1 VGSAAVAGTVAALVA
16 GWGPAAEVATMT
28 PREKAAAVVV
38 SGLPAPPG
46 VGGVLVQ
53 RWNRTVRR
61 PRGALVYA
69 DQEGGEVRAFRE
81 LPPGPAP
88 ASMRTVAEAYTAGR
102 QTGMALRREGV
113 HVDLAPVLDLPD
125 GPLGARHFSRP
136 QLGVAFARGLASAG
150 AGACAKHFPGL
161 GSASK
166 STDEAR
172 VQGVVRA
179 ADLAAFRAAVR
190 AGVPCVM
197 TNHAIYHRFG
207 PRRASLEAETYR
219 LLRGIGFAGVA
230 ITDSLGILQSPYAPY
245 WARLALRAGADL
257 VLTTNG
263 RDAGRIIDALVPVA
277 RTGELDAKVARVLRL
292 RERLIG

>member
-1 VGSAAVAGTVAALVA
+1 VILDSAYVAGAIAALVA

-46 VGGVLVQ
+46 VGSVLVQ
-53 RWNRTVRR
+53 RWNRTLPR

-88 ASMRTVAEAYTAGR
+88 VSMRTVAEAYTAGR
-102 QTGMALRREGV
+102 HTGMALRREGV
-113 HVDLAPVLDLPD
+113 HVDLAPVLDLAD

-136 QLGVAFARGLASAG
+136 ELGVAFARGLASAG

-172 VQGVVRA
+172 VQASCAPPTSPPSARPCAPACRA
-179 ADLAAFRAAVR
+179 
-190 AGVPCVM
+190 
-197 TNHAIYHRFG
+197 
-207 PRRASLEAETYR
+207 
-219 LLRGIGFAGVA
+219 
-230 ITDSLGILQSPYAPY
+230 
-245 WARLALRAGADL
+245 
-257 VLTTNG
+257 
-263 RDAGRIIDALVPVA
+263 
-277 RTGELDAKVARVLRL
+277 
-292 RERLIG
+292 